1 MLKQMDFLR
10 QWLDSFFSFFWLTH
24 ILIVNQ
30 MLKLCTYY
38 PNSHLEFIP
47 LVTFLP

>member
-1 MLKQMDFLR
+1 MLKRMDFLC
-10 QWLDSFFSFFWLTH
+10 QWLDSFFNSFWLTE

-30 MLKLCTYY
+30 ILNLCTYY
-38 PNSHLEFIP
+38 PNSHLEFLP

>member
-1 MLKQMDFLR
+1 MLKQMDFLC
-10 QWLDSFFSFFWLTH
+10 QWLDSFFSSFWLTE

-30 MLKLCTYY
+30 ILNLCTYY
-38 PNSHLEFIP
+38 PNSHLEFLP